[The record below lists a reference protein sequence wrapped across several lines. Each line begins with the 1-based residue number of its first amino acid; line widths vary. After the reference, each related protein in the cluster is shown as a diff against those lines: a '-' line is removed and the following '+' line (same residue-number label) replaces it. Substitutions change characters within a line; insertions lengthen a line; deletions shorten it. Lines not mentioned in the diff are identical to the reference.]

1 MRQKLQTLNDF
12 IAADPDIMDSAVLIP
27 TGVTALDSAALKLAI
42 VRRCGDVEPYYQN
55 HDEFVSFSRLWFSTH
70 DFLFNHA
77 VKIWEATYNPIE
89 NYDRTE
95 TEEIEDTKNT
105 TEDRSETN
113 SGMDELDETVTNE
126 HYTKGFDSA
135 TYLEADKDTADT
147 DSTTRYGRVIDRDAD
162 IDERGSRTRE
172 ARIHGNIGVTTA
184 QQMLE
189 AEMELARRFWVYD
202 YIASAYET
210 DNFISVYR
218 SYFGGEQWN
227 T

>member
-1 MRQKLQTLNDF
+1 MRQRLKTLNDL
-12 IAADPDIMDSAVLIP
+12 ITADPDLMDDAVLIP
-27 TGVTALDSAALKLAI
+27 SGVTALDASALKLAI
-42 VRRCGDVEPYYQN
+42 VRRCGDVEPYYQD
-55 HDEFVSFSRLWFSTH
+55 HDEFVTFSRLWFNTH

-77 VKIWEATYNPIE
+77 VEIWEATYNPIE

-113 SGMDELDETVTNE
+113 SGMDEIDETVTNE
-126 HYTKGFDSA
+126 HQTKGFNSA
-135 TYLEADKDTADT
+135 TYVEADKDTADT

-189 AEMELARRFWVYD
+189 AEMDLARRFWVYD
-202 YIASAYET
+202 YIANAYET
-210 DNFISVYR
+210 DNFLTVYK
-218 SYFGGEQWN
+218 SYFGGEQWSS
-227 T
+227 

>member
-1 MRQKLQTLNDF
+1 MRERLKTLNDL
-12 IAADPDIMDSAVLIP
+12 ITADPDIMDNAVLIP
-27 TGVTALDSAALKLAI
+27 ESITALDAAALKLAI

-55 HDEFVSFSRLWFSTH
+55 HDEFVTFSRLWFSTH

-147 DSTTRYGRVIDRDAD
+147 DSTTRYGHVIDRDAD

-218 SYFGGEQWN
+218 SYFEGEQWSI
-227 T
+227 

>member
-1 MRQKLQTLNDF
+1 MRERLKTLNDL
-12 IAADPDIMDSAVLIP
+12 IAGDPDIMDSAVLIP
-27 TGVTALDSAALKLAI
+27 TGVTALDAAALKLAI

-55 HDEFVSFSRLWFSTH
+55 HDEFVAFSRLWFSTH

-77 VKIWEATYNPIE
+77 VEIWEATYNPIE

-135 TYLEADKDTADT
+135 TYLDADKDTVDT

-189 AEMELARRFWVYD
+189 AEMELARHFWIYD
-202 YIASAYET
+202 YIANAYET
-210 DNFISVYR
+210 DNFIFVYN
-218 SYFGGEQWN
+218 SYFGGEQWSS
-227 T
+227 

>member
-1 MRQKLQTLNDF
+1 MRQRLKTLIDM
-12 IAADPDIMDSAVLIP
+12 ITADPDLMDDAVLIP
-27 TGVTALDSAALKLAI
+27 AGVTALDAAALKLAI
-42 VRRCGDVEPYYQN
+42 VRRCGDVEPYYQK

-77 VKIWEATYNPIE
+77 VEIWEATYNPIE

-113 SGMDELDETVTNE
+113 SGMDELDETVTSE

-135 TYLEADKDTADT
+135 TYLEADKDTVDT

-189 AEMELARRFWVYD
+189 AEMELAQHFWIYD
-202 YIASAYET
+202 YIANAYET
-210 DNFISVYR
+210 DNFITVYK
-218 SYFGGEQWN
+218 SYFEGEQWN
-227 T
+227 I